1 MPVCRKPRAICP
13 RCPPPCKNRI
23 ACMGYRVLLGGI
35 VGVYRAH
42 KTGKALTGLSY
53 AQLSDIGLERDDIR
67 TAALRAAHM

>member
-1 MPVCRKPRAICP
+1 
-13 RCPPPCKNRI
+13 
-23 ACMGYRVLLGGI
+23 MGYRVLLGGI